1 MLTIAVL
8 ISCGEEE
15 QLIGVPQLEN
25 SAGSTVAKSVYSAL
39 EQWGALDK
47 IQATCFDTTAVN
59 TGHIKGGCVLLQQLM
74 KKKLLYL
81 PCRHHILEVV
91 LASVL
96 DGVMGK
102 TTGPQPDIFKQLQT
116 EWPNTNK
123 KKIKARN

>member
-47 IQATCFDTTAVN
+47 IQATCFDTAAVN
-59 TGHIKGGCVLLQQLM
+59 TGRIKDGCVLLQQLM

-102 TTGPQPDIFKQLQT
+102 TTGPQPDIFKQFQT

-123 KKIKARN
+123 KKI